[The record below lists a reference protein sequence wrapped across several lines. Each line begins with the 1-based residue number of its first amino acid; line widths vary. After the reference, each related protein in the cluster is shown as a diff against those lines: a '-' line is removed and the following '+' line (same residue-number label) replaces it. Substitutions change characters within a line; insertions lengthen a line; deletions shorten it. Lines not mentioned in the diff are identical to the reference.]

1 MIRQGARIDG
11 VNAAHLAF
19 GERVSYCH
27 IVEAFRDMDCPLDLA
42 TMRSFFLYVFVNKL
56 DTLTRGTRG
65 RGPSVESYLHPTILF
80 LLRRR
85 APRYAL
91 GPFSA
96 RVGVMETLLRP
107 ITDADGPQETGFV
120 YGESPTIRGLNVMIA
135 EVAQTDIPVLIV
147 GESGTGKEVYART
160 IHRLSGA
167 LNPQPRLINC
177 GLLEGRRIVSALRE
191 VFREGQD
198 SGRPESLI
206 LDGIDDLDLA
216 TQKVLLSVL
225 SESEW
230 NRHAGQRN
238 LRLISTATK
247 NMENEIESG
256 GFRRELYFRLNGACV
271 RLPALRERKED
282 IAALAEYFLLKH
294 SRLLGKKTPNLE
306 SGALEILREYPW
318 PGNIRE
324 LENLTRKI
332 VAVGNAEE
340 ALLDLRT
347 ARLQQVKTQEK
358 SATSSLKIAAKAA
371 SRERERELILGALQR
386 TKWNRKRA
394 ARELQISYK
403 SLLYKIKQIELPET
417 ILQERGRK

>member
-1 MIRQGARIDG
+1 
-11 VNAAHLAF
+11 
-19 GERVSYCH
+19 
-27 IVEAFRDMDCPLDLA
+27 
-42 TMRSFFLYVFVNKL
+42 
-56 DTLTRGTRG
+56 
-65 RGPSVESYLHPTILF
+65 
-80 LLRRR
+80 
-85 APRYAL
+85 
-91 GPFSA
+91 
-96 RVGVMETLLRP
+96 METLLKP
-107 ITDADGPQETGFV
+107 FTNADNPYETGFV
-120 YGESPTIRGLNVMIA
+120 YGESPAIRGLNAMIA

-147 GESGTGKEVYART
+147 GESGTGKEIYARA

-167 LNPQPRLINC
+167 ANPQPRQINC
-177 GLLEGRRIVSALRE
+177 GLLEGRRIASALRE
-191 VFREGQD
+191 VFREGHD
-198 SGRPESLI
+198 SVRPESLI
-206 LDGIDDLDLA
+206 LDGIDELDLA

-282 IAALAEYFLLKH
+282 IGALTEYFLLKY
-294 SRLLGKKTPNLE
+294 SRLIGKKTPSLE
-306 SGALEILREYPW
+306 NGALGILQEYPW

-324 LENLTRKI
+324 LENLARKI

-347 ARLQQVKTQEK
+347 ARLQQMNTQEK
-358 SATSSLKIAAKAA
+358 AATSSLKIAAKAA

-417 ILQERGRK
+417 LLPERVRK

>member
-1 MIRQGARIDG
+1 
-11 VNAAHLAF
+11 
-19 GERVSYCH
+19 
-27 IVEAFRDMDCPLDLA
+27 
-42 TMRSFFLYVFVNKL
+42 
-56 DTLTRGTRG
+56 
-65 RGPSVESYLHPTILF
+65 
-80 LLRRR
+80 
-85 APRYAL
+85 
-91 GPFSA
+91 
-96 RVGVMETLLRP
+96 METLLRP
-107 ITDADGPQETGFV
+107 ITNADDPEETGFV
-120 YGESPTIRGLNVMIA
+120 FGESPAIRGLNAMIA

-147 GESGTGKEVYART
+147 GESGTGKEIYARA

-167 LNPQPRLINC
+167 LNLQPRLINC

-191 VFREGQD
+191 VFREGED
-198 SGRPESLI
+198 SARPESLI
-206 LDGIDDLDLA
+206 LDGIDELDLA

-225 SESEW
+225 AEREW
-230 NRHAGQRN
+230 NRNAGQRN

-282 IAALAEYFLLKH
+282 IVALAEYFLLKH
-294 SRLLGKKTPNLE
+294 SRLLGKKTPHLE

-332 VAVGNAEE
+332 VAVGDSEE

-358 SATSSLKIAAKAA
+358 AATSSLKIAAKVA
-371 SRERERELILGALQR
+371 SRGRERELILGALHR
-386 TKWNRKRA
+386 TKWNRKQA

-403 SLLYKIKQIELPET
+403 SLLHKIKQIEAPEVL
-417 ILQERGRK
+417 LQERGGK

>member
-1 MIRQGARIDG
+1 MIRQGSRIDG
-11 VNAAHLAF
+11 VHAAHLAF

-27 IVEAFRDMDCPLDLA
+27 MVEPFRDMDCPLDLA
-42 TMRSFFLYVFVNKL
+42 TMRSLSLYVCVNKL
-56 DTLTRGTRG
+56 DTSTWGTRG

-167 LNPQPRLINC
+167 LNRQPQLINC
-177 GLLEGRRIVSALRE
+177 GLLEGRRIASALRE

-198 SGRPESLI
+198 SRRPESLI

-216 TQKVLLSVL
+216 TQKVLLYVL

-256 GFRRELYFRLNGACV
+256 GFRRELYF
-271 RLPALRERKED
+271 P
-282 IAALAEYFLLKH
+282 EYFLLKH

-347 ARLQQVKTQEK
+347 ARLQLVKTQEK